1 MKNKLIITMIMS
13 SLFLTGCGAITE
25 GTNKD
30 YSAADEITTL
40 DIKPLSEYSSDT
52 YPFKPEDIEFEIEKT
67 EDEEFGTVY
76 RLNYKNNTQ
85 YTITGL
91 RFKFAY
97 KSDTDKQSRIMRGI
111 IVDNWKI
118 VRPGEYVTGS
128 FFRDIDLLPV
138 SSVDDYDIDNPV
150 YLNISL
156 SDGDVYEYKY
166 SYNFDNKTYDE
177 YQKNDNRY
185 SLVNTENREWFP
197 DTDVYKADVVDI
209 DGEYVYARFSGI
221 KDISDYNDYINKLKS
236 KGFTSIIHEGYYSF
250 SAEDNA
256 GKNSDIYFDS
266 NNESIVL
273 TISTKIDE
281 PATSE
286 YDEEYMDVA
295 DRWFPNNWLKKQ

>member
-1 MKNKLIITMIMS
+1 MKSKLIILMIGS
-13 SLFLTGCGAITE
+13 SLLLTGCGSIRE
-25 GTNKD
+25 ESYKD
-30 YSAADEITTL
+30 YTAADEISTL

-91 RFKFAY
+91 RFKFAF

-111 IVDNWKI
+111 TVDNWKI

-128 FFRDIDLLPV
+128 FLRNDLLTGFPV
-138 SSVDDYDIDNPV
+138 DDIDDYDIDNPV
-150 YLNISL
+150 YLDISL
-156 SDGDVYEYKY
+156 SDDDVYEYKY
-166 SYNFDNKTYDE
+166 SYNFDDKTYDE

-197 DTDVYKADVVDI
+197 DTDVYKADIIDI
-209 DGEYVYARFSGI
+209 DGEYVYARFFGI
-221 KDISDYNDYINKLKS
+221 KDISDYNDYVNKIKS
-236 KGFTSIIHEGYYSF
+236 KGFTSKIHEGYYSF
-250 SAEDNA
+250 SAEDNT
-256 GKNSDIYFDS
+256 GKYSDIYYDP
-266 NNESIVL
+266 NNESIGF

-281 PATSE
+281 PAATE
-286 YDEEYMDVA
+286 YDEEYMDVSE
-295 DRWFPNNWLKKQ
+295 RWFPSN